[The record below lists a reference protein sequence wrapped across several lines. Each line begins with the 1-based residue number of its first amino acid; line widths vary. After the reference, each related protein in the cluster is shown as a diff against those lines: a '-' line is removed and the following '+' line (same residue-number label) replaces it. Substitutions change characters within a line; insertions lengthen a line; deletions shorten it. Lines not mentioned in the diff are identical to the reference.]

1 MLNTAP
7 QILLRPTGPRKLQRG
22 VMLLE
27 ALVSIA
33 VFSIGVLGLI
43 GLQSA
48 AIRNTDEA
56 RQRAAAAFYA
66 NQIIGSMWADARAN
80 LPAYAHNAVGS
91 GCGGFAASP
100 SVNAKVTD
108 WIAAVQRDLNTVSGG
123 SLQQIK
129 VDTATSVLQPNP
141 SNIVTVTLCWKNPGE
156 TAYHFFTTAAQIQ
169 G

>member
-1 MLNTAP
+1 
-7 QILLRPTGPRKLQRG
+7 
-22 VMLLE
+22 MLLE
-27 ALVSIA
+27 ALVSLA

-48 AIRNTDEA
+48 AIKNTDEA

-80 LPAYAHNAVGS
+80 LPAYAHNVAEPDVTCGS
-91 GCGGFAASP
+91 FPASP
-100 SVNAKVTD
+100 SANAKVTD
-108 WIAAVQRDLNTVSGG
+108 WVAAVQKDLNTVPGA
-123 SLQQIK
+123 SLQQIT
-129 VDTATSVLQPNP
+129 VDPN
-141 SNIVTVTLCWKNPGE
+141 NLVAVTLCWKNPGE